1 MEGIKNIGLVTVCG
15 FKFTGISGGFGEGKK
30 AMLVK
35 DIAKI
40 HGREVKKINE
50 LINNNRNRFKD
61 YTDIIDLKTGLS
73 KGLVE
78 TKHIDL
84 VDIGI
89 SPKEYG
95 NANNIY
101 LLSERGYSKL
111 LKIMDD
117 DLAWDIYDQLV
128 DDYFN
133 MREQKRIPQTY
144 VEALR
149 AYADEVEEK
158 ERLKAENEKQ
168 QLLLAEQQPKIEVY
182 DTAMSTD
189 GLLSFKQVADIIAIK
204 GLGRNKLMEFLRS
217 RGVLL
222 DKPNKNRP
230 AGKYVD
236 AGYFKEIMV
245 TYDNGYGNNNNATTT
260 YVTAEGLAFIIG
272 QVNKYYVTTKKK

>member
-15 FKFTGISGGFGEGKK
+15 FKFTGVSGGFGEDKK

-40 HGREVKKINE
+40 HGREVKEVNK
-50 LINNNRNRFKD
+50 LINNNRYRFKD
-61 YTDIIDLKTGLS
+61 GVDIIDLKTGYSESPVLQL
-73 KGLVE
+73 GI
-78 TKHIDL
+78 TKA
-84 VDIGI
+84 
-89 SPKEYG
+89 EYG
-95 NANNIY
+95 NSNNIY

-133 MREQKRIPQTY
+133 MREQRRIPQTY
-144 VEALR
+144 AEALR
-149 AYADEVEEK
+149 AYADEVEES

-168 QLLLAEQQPKIEVY
+168 KLLLAEQQPKVEVY
-182 DTAMSTD
+182 DTTMSTD

-217 RGVLL
+217 RGILL
-222 DKPNKNRP
+222 DKSNKNRP

-236 AGYFKEIMV
+236 AGYFKEVIV
-245 TYDNGYGNNNNATTT
+245 TYDNGYGKNNNTTTT
-260 YVTAEGLAFIIG
+260 YVTPEGLAFIIN
-272 QVNKYYVTTKKK
+272 QVNKYYVTKSKKSNNK

>member
-1 MEGIKNIGLVTVCG
+1 MKGIKNIGLVTVCG
-15 FKFTGISGGFGEGKK
+15 FKFTGVSGGFGEDKK

-40 HGREVKKINE
+40 HGREVKEVNK
-50 LINNNRNRFKD
+50 LINNKRYRFKD
-61 YTDIIDLKTGLS
+61 GVDIIDLKTGYSESPVLQL
-73 KGLVE
+73 GI
-78 TKHIDL
+78 TKA
-84 VDIGI
+84 
-89 SPKEYG
+89 EYG
-95 NANNIY
+95 NSNNIY

-133 MREQKRIPQTY
+133 MREQRRIPQTY
-144 VEALR
+144 AEALR
-149 AYADEVEEK
+149 AYADEVEES

-168 QLLLAEQQPKIEVY
+168 KLLLAEQQPKVEVY
-182 DTAMSTD
+182 DTTMSTD

-222 DKPNKNRP
+222 DGLNKNRP

-236 AGYFKEIMV
+236 AGYFKEVIV
-245 TYDNGYGNNNNATTT
+245 TYDNGYGKNNNTTTT
-260 YVTAEGLAFIIG
+260 YVTPEGLAFIIS
-272 QVNKYYVTTKKK
+272 QVNKHYVTKSKKSNNK

>member
-15 FKFTGISGGFGEGKK
+15 FKFTGVSGGFGEDKK

-40 HGREVKKINE
+40 HGREVGYVNR
-50 LINNNRNRFKD
+50 LISNNRERFRD
-61 YTDIIDLKTGLS
+61 GIDIIDLKTNASEASVLQLGI
-73 KGLVE
+73 
-78 TKHIDL
+78 TKA
-84 VDIGI
+84 
-89 SPKEYG
+89 EYG

-133 MREQKRIPQTY
+133 MREQRRIPQTY
-144 VEALR
+144 AEALR
-149 AYADEVEEK
+149 AYADEVEES

-168 QLLLAEQQPKIEVY
+168 QLLLAEQQPKVEVY

-217 RGVLL
+217 RRVLL
-222 DKPNKNRP
+222 DGLNKNKP

-236 AGYFKEIMV
+236 AGYFKEVVV
-245 TYDNGYGNNNNATTT
+245 TYDNGYGKNNNTTTT
-260 YVTAEGLAFIIG
+260 YVTPEGLAFIIS
-272 QVNKYYVTTKKK
+272 QVNKYYVTKSKKSNNK

>member
-15 FKFTGISGGFGEGKK
+15 FKFTGISGGFGKGKK

-40 HGREVKKINE
+40 HGREVMDINR
-50 LINNNRNRFKD
+50 LINNNRERFRD
-61 YTDIIDLKTGLS
+61 GVDIIDLKTNDS
-73 KGLVE
+73 KSSVFPN
-78 TKHIDL
+78 TTDL
-84 VDIGI
+84 MDIGFTLREI
-89 SPKEYG
+89 G

-111 LKIMDD
+111 IKIMDD

-133 MREQKRIPQTY
+133 MREQRRIPQTY
-144 VEALR
+144 AEALR

-168 QLLLAEQQPKIEVY
+168 QLLLAEQQPKVEVY

-217 RGVLL
+217 RKILL
-222 DKPNKNRP
+222 DKLNKNRP

-245 TYDNGYGNNNNATTT
+245 TYDNGYGNNNTTTTT

-272 QVNKYYVTTKKK
+272 QVNKYYVTTNKK

>member
-15 FKFTGISGGFGEGKK
+15 FKFTGVSGGFGEDKK

-40 HGREVKKINE
+40 HGREVKEVNK
-50 LINNNRNRFKD
+50 LINNNRYRFKD
-61 YTDIIDLKTGLS
+61 GVDIIDLKTGYSESPVLQL
-73 KGLVE
+73 GI
-78 TKHIDL
+78 TKA
-84 VDIGI
+84 
-89 SPKEYG
+89 EYG
-95 NANNIY
+95 NSNNIY

-133 MREQKRIPQTY
+133 MREQRRIPQTY
-144 VEALR
+144 AEALR
-149 AYADEVEEK
+149 AYADEVEES

-168 QLLLAEQQPKIEVY
+168 KLLLAEQQPKVEVY
-182 DTAMSTD
+182 DTTMSTD

-217 RGVLL
+217 RGILL
-222 DKPNKNRP
+222 DRLNKNRP

-236 AGYFKEIMV
+236 AGYFKEVIV
-245 TYDNGYGNNNNATTT
+245 TYDNGYGKNNNTTTT
-260 YVTAEGLAFIIG
+260 YVTPEGLAFIIS
-272 QVNKYYVTTKKK
+272 QVNKHYVTKSKKSNNK

>member
-1 MEGIKNIGLVTVCG
+1 MG
-15 FKFTGISGGFGEGKK
+15 SQ
-30 AMLVK
+30 
-35 DIAKI
+35 
-40 HGREVKKINE
+40 
-50 LINNNRNRFKD
+50 
-61 YTDIIDLKTGLS
+61 IILNTGLS

-144 VEALR
+144 AEALR
-149 AYADEVEEK
+149 AYADEVEES

-168 QLLLAEQQPKIEVY
+168 QLLLAEQQPKVEVY

-217 RGVLL
+217 RKILL

-236 AGYFKEIMV
+236 AGYFKEVIV
-245 TYDNGYGNNNNATTT
+245 TYDNGYGKNNNTTTT
-260 YVTAEGLAFIIG
+260 YVTPEGLAFIIS
-272 QVNKYYVTTKKK
+272 QVNKHYVTKSKKSNIK

>member
-61 YTDIIDLKTGLS
+61 YVDIIDLKTGLS

-78 TKHIDL
+78 TKSIDL

-168 QLLLAEQQPKIEVY
+168 QLLLAEQQPKVEVY

-204 GLGRNKLMEFLRS
+204 GLGRNKLMEFLRR
-217 RGVLL
+217 RGILL

-260 YVTAEGLAFIIG
+260 YVTPTGLDFIIK
-272 QVNKYYVTTKKK
+272 QVNKYYVTK